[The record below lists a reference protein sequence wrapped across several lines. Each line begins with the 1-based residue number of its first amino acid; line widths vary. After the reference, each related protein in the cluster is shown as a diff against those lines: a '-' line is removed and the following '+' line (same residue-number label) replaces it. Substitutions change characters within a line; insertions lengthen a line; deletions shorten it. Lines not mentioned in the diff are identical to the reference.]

1 MAKLDLEATTG
12 QVWTACKG
20 FLAKWWRWAVLIFV
34 LIVALLALI
43 LAGYWAPWTGFGAY
57 TTPEGEWQREK
68 TLWDWLDLLLVPMVL
83 ALGAWLLNRSA
94 RNRQQ
99 GIEKIRIKEQQKIE
113 IGRSRETALQTFL
126 DRMTELI
133 DNGLRESE
141 VGDAKRAVAR
151 ARTLTVLQQLDGERK
166 GLLLLFL
173 RESDLIGKD
182 AIVDLHG
189 ADLRGADLTEA
200 NLSGANLSG
209 AYLTEA
215 VLFRANLRGAYLSET
230 GLRRAD
236 LSGADLHGAYLYG
249 ASLYGAKLGGAD
261 LTEAVLFRA
270 NLSGA
275 DLRGADVRRADLTEA
290 FLGQANLSGANLSGA
305 DLRGAYLDG
314 AGLGGA
320 GLPGANLVGAIVTSV
335 QLNQATTL
343 EGATLP
349 DGTKYAGE
357 SDHA

>member
-1 MAKLDLEATTG
+1 MAKLDLEATIG
-12 QVWTACKG
+12 QFWAACKG
-20 FLAKWWRWAVLIFV
+20 FLAKWWRWAVLILI
-34 LIVALLALI
+34 LIVALFALI

-57 TTPEGEWQREK
+57 TTSEGEWQRGK
-68 TLWDWLDLLLVPMVL
+68 TLWDWLDLLLVPMLL

-94 RNRQQ
+94 RIREQ
-99 GIEKIRIKEQQKIE
+99 EVEELRIKEQQRIE
-113 IGRSRETALQTFL
+113 LGRSRQTALQTFL
-126 DRMTELI
+126 DCMTELI
-133 DNGLRESE
+133 SHGLRESE
-141 VGDAKRAVAR
+141 VGDAKRAIAR
-151 ARTLTVLQQLDGERK
+151 ARTLTALRQLDGERK

-173 RESDLIGKD
+173 RESDLIEKD
-182 AIVDLHG
+182 AIVDLRG

-200 NLSGANLSG
+200 NLRGANLSG
-209 AYLTEA
+209 ADLTEA
-215 VLFRANLRGAYLSET
+215 VLFRANLRGANLSEA

-236 LSGADLHGAYLYG
+236 LSGAYLHGAYLYG

-290 FLGQANLSGANLSGA
+290 FLGQANLSGANLNKA

-320 GLPGANLVGAIVTSV
+320 GLPGANLVGAIVTTG
-335 QLNQATTL
+335 QLNQARTL
-343 EGATLP
+343 DGATLP

-357 SDHA
+357 SDHT